1 MTLAKRRIWAIGLIA
16 VLVAACG
23 GGGASVAPSIGPTG
37 GASGSLEAAS
47 PSAALSGELTVWAM
61 GTEGE
66 KLPDLAKDFTDAN
79 PGVTVNVTAVDW
91 GAAYDKLL
99 TAIAARQ
106 TPDVSMIGTTWMGGF
121 AQAGA
126 FEELPGTFDKSAFFE
141 GAFNT
146 TVVGDKAYGVPWYV
160 ETRMIYYR
168 TDLTEAAGITAPP
181 ASWDDLK
188 AMAKA
193 LQEKGGAK
201 WGINLQPGGQGSW
214 QTYMPFVWSNGGDI
228 LGPDGTFA
236 LNSPQAVEALTYYQS
251 FFKEGLSPT
260 EATDLVPDFKAGR
273 VGMFIS
279 GPWFIG
285 ILNEQ
290 APELEG
296 KWTVAPMPT
305 KVTATSFVG
314 GSDLAVF
321 TDAKNKDLA
330 WAFVSF
336 LSDPATQAKWYTIS
350 ADLPAVEDAWND
362 PSLQADP
369 LIVAFGRQLNDAK
382 APPALPKWEEIAASA
397 IDPEVEQVTKAG
409 KDAQAA
415 ANDMQTKA
423 ESIGTGP

>member
-1 MTLAKRRIWAIGLIA
+1 MTLAKRRNWAVVAIA
-16 VLVAACG
+16 VLVTACG
-23 GGGASVAPSIGPTG
+23 GSGSPAPSTGPTG
-37 GASGSLEAAS
+37 GASAAPPAAS
-47 PSAALSGELTVWAM
+47 PSAALTGELTVWAM

-66 KLPDLAKDFTDAN
+66 KLPTLAKEFTDQN

-91 GAAYDKLL
+91 GAAHDKLL

-106 TPDVSMIGTTWMGGF
+106 TPDVSMIGTTWMGEF
-121 AQAGA
+121 AQTGA
-126 FEELPGTFDKSAFFE
+126 FEELPATFDTTKFFE

-146 TVVGDKAYGVPWYV
+146 AVVGGKTYGVPWYV

-168 TDLTEAAGITAPP
+168 TDLADKAGITAPP

-188 AMAKA
+188 AMAQGLK
-193 LQEKGGAK
+193 EKGGAK

-214 QTYMPFVWSNGGDI
+214 QTYLPFVWSNGGDV
-228 LGPDGTFA
+228 LGPDGKFA

-251 FFKEGLSPT
+251 FFKDGLSPT

-290 APELEG
+290 APELKG

-305 KVTATSFVG
+305 KVSGTSFVG

-321 TDAKNKDLA
+321 TDGKNKDLA
-330 WAFVSF
+330 WAFVAF
-336 LSDPATQAKWYTIS
+336 LSDPATQAKWYSIS
-350 ADLPAVEDAWND
+350 ADLPSVKDAWND
-362 PSLQADP
+362 PSLTADP
-369 LIVAFGRQLNDAK
+369 LIAAFGGQLADAK
-382 APPALPKWEEIAASA
+382 SPPAIPKWEEVASA
-397 IDPEVEQVTKAG
+397 IDDQVEQATKG
-409 KDAQAA
+409 TKDAPAA
-415 ANDMQTKA
+415 ANDMQSKA
-423 ESIGTGP
+423 ESIGTGL